1 MRKITIIPSD
11 KLVIINGEAIRFD
24 FTIDDNIHAVQWEGN
39 SGIVETKKG
48 DNIKLKN
55 MDMFQDI
62 IDEHAKQLTIIAE
75 ERIKAE
81 REAKLPINI
90 WKSKM
95 RDSDVLLPRIAEDLI
110 DVQLNKGLITLQDLP
125 KFVRDNYKKKK
136 DIRNNKPD

>member
-1 MRKITIIPSD
+1 MKITIVPSD
-11 KLVIINGEAIRFD
+11 KLVIIDGEAIRFD

-125 KFVRDNYKKKK
+125 QKIRDVYNEKK
-136 DIRNNKPD
+136 RLRASKPK